1 MMAILKSIPLTLTAT
16 ANPAK
21 GPEVSAV
28 STSTPLSEFIDIR
41 EQLFPGRLEWQWI
54 NTLLAEYHLTTSTGL
69 SDEVIRVQRNLLTG
83 AIFIETQHSGSFRI
97 DTNENQVPVSIHFP
111 PATPAPTF
119 VP

>member
-21 GPEVSAV
+21 GLEVSAV
-28 STSTPLSEFIDIR
+28 STSTPLSEFVDIR

-69 SDEVIRVQRNLLTG
+69 SDEVTRVQRNLLTG
-83 AIFIETQHSGSFRI
+83 AIFIELSALDHS
-97 DTNENQVPVSIHFP
+97 
-111 PATPAPTF
+111 A
-119 VP
+119 